1 MEDDNYEDLFQCP
14 ICLEDL
20 SSLMLLSCGHSL
32 CETCL
37 NKILKKENPECSICK
52 KKIEKDKIVKNE
64 ILNIIINFYAF
75 LKNCTDVFLN
85 FPLRFKY
92 CVDCNVFITN
102 YSFKKHKSEKHNL
115 FSFEKVLQYYIEGRE
130 NVFDKDMFK
139 VLYFYL
145 NPFLHE
151 IKYLNNKGRTYHLA
165 NNKYVLY
172 GKMTKGEENKSLL
185 NLMKNKYTE
194 QDCIKWF
201 RGTIINRKRK
211 NSLFIHGY
219 FLIKSIEG
227 EPYIQ
232 PIIFGFLNY
241 IDIKF
246 FGFIRINK
254 ENINKK
260 DNLTIENFFFDC
272 GILFKDNYYIGKF
285 NEINL
290 SYFEKNKENVDSKL
304 MLQGEILYVKDQGIE
319 VKTIK
324 PQKLGPEIP
333 KIQKQLSN
341 NKLSINTEFN
351 KEKTKIEIE
360 PFYIQK
366 NGNQV
371 IQTFDKY
378 LLENCK
384 INFINFNRTIILSQ
398 REYALYIFKDE
409 VDEDNQINKYKTK
422 VIQINLKDDALVFIQ
437 IKTSIIKNIFEE
449 KEDDKSNLYYLLK
462 KLLGIK
468 VQNCEIKCFISDISK
483 NDIILNKDI
492 YYEISGY
499 QVICVQKYFKNEKD
513 IIHIDQSLKGI
524 DSIEDFFKF
533 ELNPKIYNFKEKRKI
548 ETIACSNACQII

>member
-1 MEDDNYEDLFQCP
+1 M
-14 ICLEDL
+14 
-20 SSLMLLSCGHSL
+20 
-32 CETCL
+32 
-37 NKILKKENPECSICK
+37 
-52 KKIEKDKIVKNE
+52 V
-64 ILNIIINFYAF
+64 
-75 LKNCTDVFLN
+75 
-85 FPLRFKY
+85 
-92 CVDCNVFITN
+92 
-102 YSFKKHKSEKHNL
+102 
-115 FSFEKVLQYYIEGRE
+115 
-130 NVFDKDMFK
+130 
-139 VLYFYL
+139 
-145 NPFLHE
+145 
-151 IKYLNNKGRTYHLA
+151 
-165 NNKYVLY
+165 
-172 GKMTKGEENKSLL
+172 
-185 NLMKNKYTE
+185 
-194 QDCIKWF
+194 
-201 RGTIINRKRK
+201 
-211 NSLFIHGY
+211 
-219 FLIKSIEG
+219 
-227 EPYIQ
+227 
-232 PIIFGFLNY
+232 LNY

-285 NEINL
+285 NQINL

-366 NGNQV
+366 NGNQA

-384 INFINFNRTIILSQ
+384 INFINFNRTLILSQ

-409 VDEDNQINKYKTK
+409 VDKENQINKYKTK